1 MKKPR
6 IDFSAIDT
14 YRENIAQSA
23 PLPSLSPLEPVN
35 DLPAALLDPAPWNAR
50 RFFDRD
56 QLHLLGQ
63 DMVQNGQIHPIMV
76 RPKADGRFEV
86 VVGERRL
93 RAAQLAG
100 ITSLRCNIRQLSDR
114 EARRIGLSENL
125 QRQDLNDYEETMG
138 WLDLLALELE
148 PLPEFKLFSKKH
160 DDLRMVVAQILNR
173 FLNEFKG
180 KKKFTHNVMGKS
192 ASEVLITGS
201 AVEQVVLEVFKNAI
215 GMSWQSFVTNRLPI
229 LNLPL
234 DLLEV
239 MHRGELEYTKARELS
254 KIKDPKARADL
265 LERVLQLSL
274 PLTQIKALVKDQLEP
289 PPQSTKLTKQFQTR
303 LRKITRYADTLTS
316 TNRKAFEG
324 LLEQLEKLLEP

>member
-76 RPKADGRFEV
+76 RPKADERFEV

-93 RAAQLAG
+93 RAAQMAG
-100 ITSLRCNIRQLSDR
+100 ITSLRCNIRQLSNR

-125 QRQDLNDYEETMG
+125 QRQDLNDYEETIG
-138 WLDLLALELE
+138 WLDFLALELE
-148 PLPEFKLFSKKH
+148 SLPEFKLFCKKH
-160 DDLRMVVAQILNR
+160 DDLRITVAQVLNR

-192 ASEVLITGS
+192 ASDFQITGS
-201 AVEQVVLEVFKNAI
+201 PIEQVILEVFKNAI
-215 GMSWQSFVTNRLPI
+215 GMTWQSFVTNRLPI
-229 LNLPL
+229 LNLPS
-234 DLLEV
+234 DLLDV

-254 KIKDPKARADL
+254 KIKDTKVRADL

-274 PLTQIKALVKDQLEP
+274 PLTQVKSLVKDQLEP
-289 PPQSTKLTKQFQTR
+289 PPQSAKYTKQFQTR
-303 LRKITRYADTLTS
+303 LRKIIRYTDTLDFQQRT
-316 TNRKAFEG
+316 TFAELLDK
-324 LLEQLEKLLEP
+324 LEQLLES